1 MPTATTPRTRLPI
14 QYVALLYG
22 VVFLLVGVLGF
33 IPGITTDYDSLAIA
47 GHHSEA
53 MLLGVFQV
61 SVLHNI
67 VHLFYGVVGVVMGRT
82 AITSRDYLRWG
93 GVGYGLL
100 WIYGLVVNH
109 DSNANFVPLNT
120 GDNWL
125 HLGLAVTMIVLS
137 FLRIRDRAT
146 TRP

>member
-1 MPTATTPRTRLPI
+1 MTAATTSGKRPPI
-14 QYVALLYG
+14 QYIALLYG
-22 VVFLLVGVLGF
+22 IVFLLVGVLGF
-33 IPGITTDYDSLAIA
+33 IPGITTNYDSLAIA

-53 MLLGVFQV
+53 MLLGIFQV
-61 SVLHNI
+61 SVLHNV
-67 VHLFYGVVGVVMGRT
+67 VHLFYGVVGVAMWRT

-93 GVGYGLL
+93 GVVYGLL

-137 FLRIRDRAT
+137 FLRTRDRTA